1 MPTYLRTIMKLV
13 IKEENGDVAVLGG
26 LKHPRKK
33 KVGHYYLSPCHHIVS
48 KPVRDI
54 GSKIG
59 KIKRMICIW
68 CESGEAGPKW
78 RKLPK

>member
-1 MPTYLRTIMKLV
+1 MPNYLRTIMKLV
-13 IKEENGDVAVLGG
+13 IKEEAGDLSVLGG
-26 LKHPRKK
+26 LKHPSRRKF
-33 KVGHYYLSPCHHIVS
+33 GHYYLDVCHHIVI
-48 KPVRDI
+48 KPVRDV

-68 CESGEAGPKW
+68 CESGEAGTKW